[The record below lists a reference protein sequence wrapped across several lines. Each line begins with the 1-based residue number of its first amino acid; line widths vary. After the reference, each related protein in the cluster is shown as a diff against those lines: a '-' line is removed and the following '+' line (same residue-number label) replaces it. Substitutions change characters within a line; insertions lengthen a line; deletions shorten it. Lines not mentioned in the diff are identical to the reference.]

1 MRAVVCKSYGPPDT
15 LVVEDLPAPECGA
28 GQVRIQVHAAGVNFP
43 DTLIIEGKYQ
53 LRPDPPFTP
62 GAEIAGVVESTGADV
77 RNVKV
82 GDRVLALTGW
92 GGFAELVTVNVERT
106 LALPRNMDFNT
117 AAGFAMTYGTSMHA
131 LRQRAQLSPGESL
144 LVLGAGGGVGLTAV
158 EIGRI
163 MGANVIAAAGSAEK
177 LAAAKR
183 AGATEFINYN
193 TEVLRERIKAL
204 TGGRGVD
211 VVYDPVGGDLFDQAL
226 RGMAWRGRLLVV
238 GFASGRIPQAPANLT
253 LLKGS
258 SVVGVYWGGFRREE
272 PDEDG
277 RNFEQLFA
285 WYSAGQLRPRIERIL
300 PLEQVATALNDLR
313 ARNVTGK
320 IVLSLT
326 G

>member
-15 LVVEDLPAPECGA
+15 LAVEDLPAPACGP
-28 GQVRIQVHAAGVNFP
+28 GQVRIKVHAAGVNFP

-53 LRPDPPFTP
+53 LRPDPPFVP
-62 GAEIAGVVESTGADV
+62 GAELAGVVEVTGSGV
-77 RNVKV
+77 VNVKA

-92 GGFAELVTVNVERT
+92 GAFAELATVKADST
-106 LALPRNMDFNT
+106 LALPQNMDFKT

-163 MGANVIAAAGSAEK
+163 MGANVIAAASSAEK
-177 LAAAKR
+177 LEAAKR
-183 AGATEFINYN
+183 AGANEFINYS
-193 TEVLRERIKAL
+193 TESLRERIKAL

-226 RGMAWRGRLLVV
+226 RGMAWRGRLLVI
-238 GFASGRIPQAPANLT
+238 GFASGRIPQAAANLA

-258 SVVGVYWGGFRREE
+258 SVVGVYWGAFRQQE
-272 PDEDG
+272 PDENR
-277 RNFEQLFA
+277 RNFERLFA
-285 WYSAGQLRPRIERIL
+285 WYAAGQLRPRIERVL
-300 PLEQVATALNDLR
+300 PLEKAATALNELR
-313 ARNVTGK
+313 ARNVVGK

-326 G
+326 D